1 MLPQNHAFP
10 RRLPTW
16 ARGVLVFAFLFSTPA
31 ASQAATAPQNL
42 LAGKLPIHSAGV
54 KNPTR
59 LTDGLYSN
67 EGDEWLTDV
76 TSRFMSS
83 RAFVDY
89 DLGSSRELRCALTQ
103 ADNNDVYI
111 LSGSQDGVNWQ
122 PLWRVGAENGAGM
135 RLRNQKLDVTA
146 RYVRLSAT
154 GGDALYSVSE
164 IALYSECPTIWPP
177 ELVRTRGITVADTVN
192 TKVVIFGIF
201 AFFFLLVHRRK
212 AGRSNYVLILPVIA
226 AGWMLAADLA
236 RLYPFFDQE
245 PSLRALL
252 AALAALVAIKE
263 TFFKQDAAP
272 HRKVALAT
280 LAFCAV
286 TSFATYIH
294 FGAPQFFDD
303 AKGRRTLVH
312 TGDMR
317 QTFPT
322 AKYFRE
328 LRFDGLNLASLA
340 AYADDHPN
348 LPQRRL
354 ADVRLRDLL
363 NNLIRTGGDLSDEL
377 AKVRARFS
385 AERWEEFRRD
395 MRYFADTMGESDYLA
410 SLQEHGGDATPAWIL
425 PAYLLFSHL
434 PASEAT
440 LTATALIDPLL
451 ILLLFLVVARTFGL
465 RVMLYLAVLWGTSD
479 FYNFGTTFM
488 GSTLRQDWLVALGL
502 GICAL
507 KTRRLFL
514 GGVLLAYAGLVR
526 VFPSEA
532 ALFLVVPLL
541 WFVFDF
547 WREHRRLPRI
557 ADLRSTQRPALR
569 ALAGAAVCVLAALL
583 LTTTVFGISNNWGQ
597 WQQKS
602 ATIADAPSANNV
614 GLRTVI
620 AFSAEASSGSLAQRQ
635 TSNLWSEWDRLQ
647 RANFSARLP
656 LYYLVLLL
664 ATALGLLACRG
675 RSLEQISLIGL
686 LLVPFYSY
694 APNTCLH
701 FVFLLP
707 LVVATAGEQ
716 AERNRSFAWVV
727 VVLAA
732 LAIGQAFSLAEMWT
746 DLRYTDQSLLLLIG
760 VSLILIGLARES
772 WRLSPLWKKEAGE
785 TDAGRGARDA

>member
-1 MLPQNHAFP
+1 
-10 RRLPTW
+10 
-16 ARGVLVFAFLFSTPA
+16 
-31 ASQAATAPQNL
+31 
-42 LAGKLPIHSAGV
+42 
-54 KNPTR
+54 
-59 LTDGLYSN
+59 
-67 EGDEWLTDV
+67 
-76 TSRFMSS
+76 
-83 RAFVDY
+83 
-89 DLGSSRELRCALTQ
+89 
-103 ADNNDVYI
+103 
-111 LSGSQDGVNWQ
+111 
-122 PLWRVGAENGAGM
+122 
-135 RLRNQKLDVTA
+135 
-146 RYVRLSAT
+146 
-154 GGDALYSVSE
+154 
-164 IALYSECPTIWPP
+164 
-177 ELVRTRGITVADTVN
+177 
-192 TKVVIFGIF
+192 
-201 AFFFLLVHRRK
+201 
-212 AGRSNYVLILPVIA
+212 
-226 AGWMLAADLA
+226 
-236 RLYPFFDQE
+236 
-245 PSLRALL
+245 
-252 AALAALVAIKE
+252 
-263 TFFKQDAAP
+263 
-272 HRKVALAT
+272 
-280 LAFCAV
+280 
-286 TSFATYIH
+286 
-294 FGAPQFFDD
+294 
-303 AKGRRTLVH
+303 
-312 TGDMR
+312 
-317 QTFPT
+317 
-322 AKYFRE
+322 
-328 LRFDGLNLASLA
+328 
-340 AYADDHPN
+340 
-348 LPQRRL
+348 
-354 ADVRLRDLL
+354 
-363 NNLIRTGGDLSDEL
+363 
-377 AKVRARFS
+377 
-385 AERWEEFRRD
+385 
-395 MRYFADTMGESDYLA
+395 
-410 SLQEHGGDATPAWIL
+410 
-425 PAYLLFSHL
+425 
-434 PASEAT
+434 
-440 LTATALIDPLL
+440 
-451 ILLLFLVVARTFGL
+451 
-465 RVMLYLAVLWGTSD
+465 
-479 FYNFGTTFM
+479 M